1 LRYKG
6 EEDMIINKITWM
18 IGGVAGAGIMA
29 AGTAFAKACARGGLW
44 VFVENEYPSLIKG
57 GHNTSMVR
65 VDEEEIFSHTKS
77 VDLLVALNKE
87 TIILHQD
94 ELSTNGGILYDG
106 DEIKVENDEVK
117 RKDASLFSIPA
128 AKLLEGSGLGKLM
141 LNSLMVGASLG
152 IVDYDF
158 EILKDVLRDSFQKK
172 GDKVIEENIRAAKL
186 GFDYA
191 KNYEDKFAHTL
202 KRREEKERMLITGND
217 AICLGA
223 LKAGC
228 KFVAAYP
235 MTPASSILHYMA
247 SKEME
252 FNLVVKHTEDEI
264 SAINMIIGAS
274 YAGVRAMGATSGGGF
289 SLMVE
294 GLGLAAMSET
304 PIVMVEAQRPGPST
318 GLPTRT
324 AQGDL
329 GFILS
334 ASQGDFLRIVIA
346 PGDIEEC
353 FYETFNAFN
362 LAEKFQVP
370 VLIISDKFLAESPK
384 TVYKFDEKDLKID
397 RGKLLSEEELERMEE
412 YKRYLDTEDGVSPRA
427 VPSQKNGIHLASS
440 YEHAENSASLED
452 EQTVRSMVDK
462 RFKKEEYIQNEI
474 KTYFKFFGPQDAELT
489 LVSWGSTKGP
499 IFEAMKLLN
508 QGKRKVNFLQIIYLS
523 PFPSIKVKKILE
535 QANKTMIVE
544 NNRTAQLAQL
554 INEKTGKDVDYRCL
568 KYDGRP
574 FYPSKIYDKVM
585 EVLR

>member
-1 LRYKG
+1 
-6 EEDMIINKITWM
+6 MIINKLTWM
-18 IGGVAGAGIMA
+18 IGGVAGAGIIA
-29 AGTAFAKACARGGLW
+29 AGTAFAKACSRGGLW

-65 VDEEEIFSHTKS
+65 VEEEEIFSHIRS

-87 TIILHQD
+87 TILLHQD
-94 ELSTNGGILYDG
+94 ELSPNGGILYDG
-106 DEIKVENDEVK
+106 EEIKIEKEEIK
-117 RKDASLFSIPA
+117 RKDISLISIPA
-128 AKLLEGSGLGKLM
+128 AKLLEESGLGKLM

-158 EILKDVLRDSFQKK
+158 EILIDVLKDSFQKK
-172 GDKVIEENIRAAKL
+172 GDKVIEENVKVAKL

-191 KNYEDKFAHTL
+191 KNYKDKFAHTL
-202 KRREEKERMLITGND
+202 RRRDEKERMLITGND

-228 KFVAAYP
+228 KFIAAYP

-247 SKEME
+247 SKERE
-252 FNLVVKHTEDEI
+252 YNLVVKHTEDEI

-304 PIVMVEAQRPGPST
+304 PMVMVEAQRPGPST

-329 GFILS
+329 KFVLS

-370 VLIISDKFLAESPK
+370 VLIISDKFLSESPK

-397 RGKLLSEEELERMEE
+397 RGKFLSEEELERIED
-412 YKRYLDTEDGVSPRA
+412 YKRYLDTEDGVSSRA
-427 VPSQKNGIHLASS
+427 IPSQKNGIHLATS
-440 YEHAENSASLED
+440 YEHSQDGSSLED
-452 EQTVRSMVDK
+452 ENTVRSMVDK
-462 RFKKEEYIQNEI
+462 RFKKEKYIQKEI
-474 KTYFKFFGPQDAELT
+474 KNYFKFFGPQEADLT

-499 IFEAMKLLN
+499 ILEAMKLLEREKKN
-508 QGKRKVNFLQIIYLS
+508 VNFLQIIYLS
-523 PFPSIKVKKILE
+523 PFPSTEVKNILE
-535 QANKTMIVE
+535 KAKKTMVVE
-544 NNRTAQLAQL
+544 NNKTAQLAQMTK
-554 INEKTGKDVDYRCL
+554 EKTGKDIDYKCL

-574 FYPSKIYDKVM
+574 FYPSEIYDKVM